1 MPTLTASWRRIATLD
16 TLQRSSHSLAV
27 AGGKAYIFGGEL
39 KPRQPVDADVH
50 VLDVED
56 GSLST
61 LSSATSS
68 STTSPW
74 PPARVGAALTSL
86 STSSTSLSTSSTS
99 LYLWGGR
106 GGKDMSALTSDSNS
120 IWKFDTREEKWEVVE
135 TGGERPE
142 GRSYHSMCAMGRRE
156 IDEDLLRF
164 LGAQDT
170 LYLHAG
176 CPSTGRLSTLH
187 SLSLSTLSW
196 SALPSAPE
204 PGRGGTV
211 LTALPGGQFLARF
224 GGFAGY
230 ELGGLDVFN
239 VRRKEWTSVEAA
251 IEGGGEGPPK
261 RSVHAFVGLRN
272 ELDLGDGSGK
282 KVVALMAM
290 GEREAAPKELGH
302 DGAGFF
308 HSDSYALLSH
318 SSSPSALP
326 EFSWLPLAPSG
337 PSPPARGWLAS
348 ALSPSGR
355 GLVLHGGLDERNE
368 RLGDAWVLEV
378 RVE

>member
-1 MPTLTASWRRIATLD
+1 MPTLTASWRNIATLD
-16 TLQRSSHSLAV
+16 SLQRSSHSLAV
-27 AGGKAYIFGGEL
+27 AGGKAYIFAGEL

-56 GSLST
+56 GSVST
-61 LSSATSS
+61 LTSTFSSS
-68 STTSPW
+68 STSSPW
-74 PPARVGAALTSL
+74 PPARVGATLTSRP
-86 STSSTSLSTSSTS
+86 SSSA

-120 IWKFDTREEKWEVVE
+120 IWKFDTREERWEVVE
-135 TGGERPE
+135 TAGERPE
-142 GRSYHSMCAMGRRE
+142 GRSYHTMCAMG
-156 IDEDLLRF
+156 
-164 LGAQDT
+164 DT

-196 SALPSAPE
+196 SSLPSAPE

-211 LTALPGGQFLARF
+211 LAALPGGKFLARF

-230 ELGGLDVFN
+230 ELGGLDVFD
-239 VRRKEWTSVEAA
+239 VQAKEWTSVEAGV
-251 IEGGGEGPPK
+251 EGGGEGPPK
-261 RSVHAFVGLRN
+261 RSVHAFVGLGE
-272 ELDLGDGSGK
+272 ELDLADGSGK

-318 SSSPSALP
+318 PSTSSSLP
-326 EFSWLPLAPSG
+326 DFSWLPLTPTG
-337 PSPPARGWLAS
+337 PSPPPRGWLAS
-348 ALSPSGR
+348 SLSPSGH
-355 GLVLHGGLDERNE
+355 GLILHGGLDERNK